1 MSLIDAW
8 INPEQD
14 TKKDCTLKES
24 EKEANNEEKSRV
36 WVMLTD
42 DDKLYCKRMAK
53 KLKEQ
58 GVIKTSTYSDFIE
71 YIIKTT
77 KSQNL

>member
-1 MSLIDAW
+1 MSLLDAW
-8 INPEQD
+8 INPEQEI
-14 TKKDCTLKES
+14 KKGCTLREEVKDAS
-24 EKEANNEEKSRV
+24 NEEKSRV

-53 KLKEQ
+53 KLKKQ

-71 YIIKTT
+71 YIVKIT